1 MKHSKG
7 LWMEDIGL
15 IFDLIKK
22 AAAAED
28 MSGLLNL
35 IDYKKTFV
43 SLEWSFIKQ
52 TLIFNCFGLI

>member
-1 MKHSKG
+1 
-7 LWMEDIGL
+7 MEDIGL

-43 SLEWSFIKQ
+43 SLVVLPELKEENMS
-52 TLIFNCFGLI
+52 